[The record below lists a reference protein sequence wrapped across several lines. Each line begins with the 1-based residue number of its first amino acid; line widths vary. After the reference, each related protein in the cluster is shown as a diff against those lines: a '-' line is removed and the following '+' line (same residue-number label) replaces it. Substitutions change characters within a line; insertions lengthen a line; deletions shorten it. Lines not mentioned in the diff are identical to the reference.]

1 MEKKSNSHQVIK
13 VILVLAFLIILIRN
27 AWVSQTAYFL
37 FRSIENFVQGYGLVF
52 NPGER
57 VLPIS
62 QPLWPIIL
70 GAVYSLT
77 LNVFHYSTHS
87 QLYFIV
93 IFFSIAVTL
102 ITISLYTFRYSKHLL
117 VVVTGF
123 VVLMSSK
130 AFVDYST
137 SGFENPLIHLL
148 LILSFIGYE
157 QMINSANEDGKWVIR
172 LPVLISVTALLRWE
186 AALLVLP
193 LLGVVFAKS
202 RNRVNINTKLAA
214 FLPFLFFLLFTFL
227 YYGVIVSNDL
237 IARLHSDV
245 GILRFIR
252 QGGMYIFHSIDY
264 DPVSILAIVFAGVG
278 SFIIKDKKNT
288 PILIGLAAYLMVV
301 ILEGGDSLGGRMLS
315 PAVLGGVLLLS
326 RFEMRPSQAWKMGIV
341 VFIAFGIATP
351 LSPITS
357 GFDYENPDPDHRG
370 IFDGRGLDYSRTGLL
385 SIYRGSVNPPD
396 SEWAGDDWHFDEYDS
411 VMIVE
416 WGKGFDAYR
425 VGPNVYI
432 LPLSGIGDSLLARL
446 PVEDKVTW
454 DIHTLNRK
462 VPDGYEE
469 TLLTGDNVIVCEPMA
484 EFYESVLKITTGE
497 LFSRER
503 IALLAREIDPFESAF
518 VPPECLE

>member
-1 MEKKSNSHQVIK
+1 MKNNSTSHQVIK
-13 VILVLAFLIILIRN
+13 VILVLAFLLILIRN
-27 AWVSQTAYFL
+27 AWVSQTAYLL

-57 VLPIS
+57 VLLVS
-62 QPLWPIIL
+62 QPLWPMIL
-70 GAVYSLT
+70 GAVYSLM
-77 LNVFHYSTHS
+77 LNVFHYSIHS

-93 IFFSIAVTL
+93 IFLSIALTL
-102 ITISLYTFRYSKHLL
+102 ITISLYACSYSKQLP
-117 VVVTGF
+117 VIVTGF
-123 VVLMSSK
+123 VILTTSK

-148 LILSFIGYE
+148 LILCLIGYD
-157 QMINSANEDGKWVIR
+157 QMSNSTREDRKWVIW
-172 LPVLISVTALLRWE
+172 LPVLISVIALLRWE

-193 LLGVVFAKS
+193 LLVVVFSKS
-202 RNRVNINTKLAA
+202 RNRVNINAKLATI
-214 FLPFLFFLLFTFL
+214 LPFLFFLLFTFL
-227 YYGVIVSNDL
+227 YYGVIVPNDL

-264 DPVSILAIVFAGVG
+264 DPVSILAIVFTCVG

-288 PILIGLAAYLMVV
+288 PILVGLAAYLMVV

-315 PAVLGGVLLLS
+315 PAVLVGVLLLS
-326 RFEMRPSQAWKMGIV
+326 RFELRPSEAWKMGIV
-341 VFIAFGIATP
+341 VFIALGVASP

-370 IFDGRGLDYSRTGLL
+370 IFDGRGLDYPLTGLL
-385 SIYRGSVNPPD
+385 RIYRGSVNPPD
-396 SEWAGDDWHFDEYDS
+396 SDWAGDDWQFDEYDS

-416 WGKGFDAYR
+416 GGKGYDAYR
-425 VGPNVYI
+425 VGPNVYV
-432 LPLSGIGDSLLARL
+432 LPISGIGDSLLARL

-454 DIHTLNRK
+454 DIHTLYRK

-469 TLLTGDNVIVCEPMA
+469 TLLTGNNVIVCEPMA
-484 EFYESVLKITTGE
+484 DFYESVLKITTGE
-497 LFSRER
+497 LFSQER
-503 IALLAREIDPFESAF
+503 IALLFREMNPFRSAF
-518 VPPECLE
+518 NPPECLE

>member
-1 MEKKSNSHQVIK
+1 MEKKHNSHQVIK

-77 LNVFHYSTHS
+77 LNVFHYSIHS

-93 IFFSIAVTL
+93 IFFSIAFTL
-102 ITISLYTFRYSKHLL
+102 IAISLYAFRYSKQML
-117 VVVTGF
+117 VIVTGF
-123 VVLMSSK
+123 IVLTSSK

-148 LILSFIGYE
+148 IILSFIGYE
-157 QMINSANEDGKWVIR
+157 QMINSANEDRKWVIW
-172 LPVLISVTALLRWE
+172 LPILISMTALLKWE

-193 LLGVVFAKS
+193 LLVVVFSKS
-202 RNRVNINTKLAA
+202 RNRVNTNAKLAA
-214 FLPFLFFLLFTFL
+214 FLPFLFFLLITFL
-227 YYGVIVSNDL
+227 YYGVIVPNDL

-252 QGGMYIFHSIDY
+252 QGVMYIFHSIDY
-264 DPVSILAIVFAGVG
+264 DPVSTLVIVFAVVG

-288 PILIGLAAYLMVV
+288 PILVGLAAYLMVV
-301 ILEGGDSLGGRMLS
+301 IIEGGDSLGGRMLS
-315 PAVLGGVLLLS
+315 PAVFVGVLLLS

-341 VFIAFGIATP
+341 VFVALGIATP

-357 GFDYENPDPDHRG
+357 GFDYENPGIDHRG
-370 IFDGRGLDYSRTGLL
+370 IFDGRGLDYPRTGLL
-385 SIYRGSVNPPD
+385 RIYRGSVNPPD
-396 SEWAGDDWHFDEYDS
+396 SEWAGDDWRFDEYHS
-411 VMIVE
+411 VMVVE
-416 WGKGFDAYR
+416 SGKGYDAYR

-454 DIHTLNRK
+454 DIHTLYRN

-469 TLLTGDNVIVCEPMA
+469 TLLSGDNVIVCEPMA
-484 EFYESVLKITTGE
+484 DFYESVLKITKGE
-497 LFSRER
+497 FFSRER
-503 IALLAREIDPFESAF
+503 IALLIREMNPFRSAF
-518 VPPECLE
+518 IPPECLE